1 MNTELWT
8 RAHTMIA
15 LANVHHHGRSSQEIT
30 VIEGM
35 HVDSIARTIVDLL
48 HSGWRLVLIRQAII
62 DARREG

>member
-1 MNTELWT
+1 
-8 RAHTMIA
+8 MIA